1 MSMRVKILKGGLASI
16 RGEMSFMSNPPKPNQ
31 HYLSIWGESLRVTVT
46 TTTKMARRLQ
56 QTVEMMMATTTTMM
70 MVMMMTTMVMRFML
84 QQTVEMPQG
93 QSVKT

>member
-1 MSMRVKILKGGLASI
+1 M
-16 RGEMSFMSNPPKPNQ
+16 
-31 HYLSIWGESLRVTVT
+31 RVTVT

-56 QTVEMMMATTTTMM
+56 QTVEMMMATT
-70 MVMMMTTMVMRFML
+70 MVMRFMV